1 MTGPDFLFIA
11 ALLKDR
17 SGLIIT
23 PDKRYLLETRL
34 GPIVRER
41 GLSSLSALM
50 DAMRQP
56 GSDVVKNQ
64 VVDAMTTNE
73 TSFFRDSHPFDTL
86 RKTVIPGLIERRASC
101 RALRIWSAACSTGQE
116 PYSLAMILKDHFPIL
131 NGWKLEIV
139 ATDISPSVL
148 ERARSGTYSTF
159 EVQRGL
165 PIQMLVRH
173 FDQTGDT
180 WRIKDELRRPITFRP
195 ANLLDDLSSLGV
207 FDIVLCRNVLI
218 YFDQPT
224 KTRIMHAIARRIAP
238 DGSLLLGGAE
248 SVIGLCDAFT
258 SFPGLK
264 GVYGHAAQ
272 IPPKPARPAWPST
285 PLPVAS

>member
-1 MTGPDFLFIA
+1 MTGPDFTFIA

-23 PDKRYLLETRL
+23 PDKGYLLETRL
-34 GPIVRER
+34 GPIARER
-41 GLSSLSALM
+41 GLASLAALI
-50 DAMRQP
+50 DALRQP
-56 GSDVVKNQ
+56 GSDALKNQ

-86 RKTVIPGLIERRASC
+86 RKSVIPGLIQRRASS
-101 RALRIWSAACSTGQE
+101 RTLRVWSAACSTGQE
-116 PYSLAMILKDHFPIL
+116 PYSLAMTIKDHFPIL
-131 NGWKLEIV
+131 GNWRIEII

-148 ERARSGTYSTF
+148 ERARAGTYSTF

-173 FDQTGDT
+173 FDQVGET
-180 WRIKDELRRPITFRP
+180 WRIKDDLRRNITFRS
-195 ANLLDDLSSLGV
+195 ANLLEDIAGLGT

-238 DGSLLLGGAE
+238 DGALLLGGAE

-258 SFPGLK
+258 GFPGLK
-264 GVYGHAAQ
+264 GVYGHTAQ
-272 IPPKPARPAWPST
+272 IPPKPARPTWPSL
-285 PLPVAS
+285 PLPAAS

>member
-1 MTGPDFLFIA
+1 MTGPDFTFIA

-23 PDKRYLLETRL
+23 PDKGYLLETRL
-34 GPIVRER
+34 GPIARER
-41 GLSSLSALM
+41 GLASLAALI
-50 DAMRQP
+50 DALRQP
-56 GSDVVKNQ
+56 GSDALKNQ

-86 RKTVIPGLIERRASC
+86 RKSVIPGLIQRRASS
-101 RALRIWSAACSTGQE
+101 RTLRVWSAACSTGQE
-116 PYSLAMILKDHFPIL
+116 PYSLAMTIKDHFPIL
-131 NGWKLEIV
+131 GNWRIEII

-148 ERARSGTYSTF
+148 ERARAGTYSTF

-173 FDQTGDT
+173 FDQVGET
-180 WRIKDELRRPITFRP
+180 WRIKDDLRRNITFRS
-195 ANLLDDLSSLGV
+195 ANLLEDIAGLGT

-238 DGSLLLGGAE
+238 DGALLLGGAE

-258 SFPGLK
+258 GFPGLK
-264 GVYGHAAQ
+264 GVYGHTAQ
-272 IPPKPARPAWPST
+272 IPPKPTRPTWSSL
-285 PLPVAS
+285 PLPAAS